1 MRSAVSE
8 QIPIPVLGH
17 PFGACEVALE
27 DAPRA
32 LGFMGGINMQ
42 HNSRHFGPV
51 CTFGVGIE
59 QAQIGDQMFLV
70 IILALRMC
78 LTVGGLTARRDSGLL
93 FSC

>member
-17 PFGACEVALE
+17 PFRAREVTVE
-27 DAPRA
+27 GTPRPFRFA
-32 LGFMGGINMQ
+32 GWIDVQDDPCDFRPIRTCGI
-42 HNSRHFGPV
+42 
-51 CTFGVGIE
+51 GIE

-78 LTVGGLTARRDSGLL
+78 LTVGCDSK
-93 FSC
+93 